1 MHELLLAGSERKRL
15 LLGNE
20 AIVRGAL
27 EGGVRFVAAYPG
39 TPSSE
44 IIDRFYQLAPEAGV
58 YVEYSVNEKVS
69 METACAAA
77 LSGVRSLCAMK
88 HVGLNVAAD
97 AFMTLAYVGVKA
109 GMVIVVA
116 DDPFLHSSQNEQDN
130 RFYAKMA
137 GVPMLEPATPEEA
150 KLMTMEALAISEKY
164 QIPCML
170 HTTTRVNH
178 CRGPVILGD
187 LTPLLKEDG
196 EGGSDPNPP
205 FVKGGQG
212 GFARGTFTKDPFNL
226 VVIPMVGR
234 KLRLALLDKLSRL
247 QAEAEQSPLNFT
259 VGEGKWG
266 VITSGVSYL
275 YVRDAVRELGLERQI
290 KILKLGF
297 SYPHPKALIREFL
310 SGLTRVLVVEELEP
324 FLEETVRIVA
334 QESGPRVLVAGKG
347 EELIPRAFEL
357 DAAKVK
363 RAMGT
368 FFGVAYSPPELFSI
382 PQLPQRPPNLCPGC
396 PHRATYYSVR
406 KIFGDDAIYPTDIGC
421 YTLGILPPLRMA
433 DFLICMGSS
442 VSSAGGFSKVLDR
455 PVVAF
460 IGDSTFFHSGITGL
474 VNAVSHDHRFLLV
487 VLDNGTTAMTGHQ
500 PHPGVELTS
509 HGRVEPKVSMESVIR
524 GCGVTRIAMVNPL
537 QVKKT
542 QDVLQNLREQMKE
555 PGVSVLIAKS
565 PCPLFENRMLG
576 KKQRVVFEIDA
587 SCDLCK
593 KCVEEVGCPAFVL
606 EQPAAGHS
614 SIRIDAAL
622 CSGCSVCAQMCK
634 SIKPKRLEESKGGSQ

>member
-1 MHELLLAGSERKRL
+1 MHELLQPGSDRKQL

-20 AIVRGAL
+20 AIVRGAI

-44 IIDRFYQLAPEAGV
+44 IIDRFYQLAPEAQV

-77 LSGVRSLCAMK
+77 ISGVRSLCAMK

-150 KLMTMEALAISEKY
+150 KAMTIEALALSEKY

-170 HTTTRVNH
+170 RTTTRVNH
-178 CRGPVILGD
+178 CRGPVPLGE
-187 LTPLLKEDG
+187 LPAHLSKA
-196 EGGSDPNPP
+196 SPP
-205 FVKGGQG
+205 FAKGGQG
-212 GFARGTFTKDPFNL
+212 GFQAEGTFTKDPFNL
-226 VVIPMVGR
+226 VVIPAVGR
-234 KLRLALLDKLSRL
+234 KLRLALLEKLARL
-247 QAEAEQSPLNFT
+247 QAEAEASPLNFT

-275 YVRDAVRELGLERQI
+275 YVRDALHDLGLEDRV
-290 KILKLGF
+290 KVLKLGF
-297 SYPHPKALIREFL
+297 SYPQPRTLIQRFL

-324 FLEETVRIVA
+324 FLEETVRIVV
-334 QESGPRVLVAGKG
+334 QESALPVVVAGKG
-347 EELIPRAFEL
+347 KELIPRAFEL

-363 RAMGT
+363 RAMST
-368 FFGVAYSPPELFSI
+368 FFDVPYGPPPLFSA

-406 KIFGDDAIYPTDIGC
+406 KVFGDDAVYPTDIGC

-442 VSSAGGFSKVLDR
+442 VSTAGGFSKVLDR

-460 IGDSTFFHSGITGL
+460 IGDSTFFHSGMAGL

-500 PHPGVELTS
+500 PHPGVELTPQ
-509 HGRVEPKVSMESVIR
+509 GKVEPRVSLESLIR
-524 GCGVTRIAMVNPL
+524 GCGVTRIATVNPL

-542 QDVLQNLREQMKE
+542 QEVLEGLREQMKE

-576 KKQRVVFEIDA
+576 RKQKVVFEIDD

-593 KCVEEVGCPAFVL
+593 QCLDELGCPAFIW
-606 EQPAAGHS
+606 ERPATGES
-614 SIRIDAAL
+614 CIRINPAL

-634 SIKPKRLEESKGGSQ
+634 SIRPRRLDDSKGDNR

>member
-1 MHELLLAGSERKRL
+1 MHELLVPGSDRKQL

-44 IIDRFYQLAPEAGV
+44 IIDRFYQLAPEAQV

-69 METACAAA
+69 METAAAA
-77 LSGVRSLCAMK
+77 AIAGVRSLCSMK

-130 RFYAKMA
+130 RYYAKMA
-137 GVPMLEPATPEEA
+137 GVPMLEPANPEEA
-150 KLMTMEALAISEKY
+150 KAMTIEALALSEKY

-170 HTTTRVNH
+170 RTTTRVNH
-178 CRGPVILGD
+178 CRGPVTLAELPGHKPESSP
-187 LTPLLKEDG
+187 PLA
-196 EGGSDPNPP
+196 
-205 FVKGGQG
+205 KGGRG
-212 GFARGTFTKDPFNL
+212 GFQPQGTFTKDPFNL

-234 KLRLALLDKLSRL
+234 KLRLALLEKLSRL
-247 QAEAEQSPLNFT
+247 EAEAEASPLNFT

-275 YVRDAVRELGLERQI
+275 YVRDAVRDLGLEERV
-290 KILKLGF
+290 KVLKLGF
-297 SYPHPKALIREFL
+297 SYPPPQAAIGNFL
-310 SGLTRVLVVEELEP
+310 RGLTRVLVVEELEP
-324 FLEETVRIVA
+324 FLEETVRIVTQKSA
-334 QESGPRVLVAGKG
+334 LPITVAGKG
-347 EELIPRAFEL
+347 EDLIPRAFEL

-363 RAMGT
+363 RAMSS
-368 FFGVAYSPPELFSI
+368 FFGVSYEPAPVFSL

-406 KIFGDDAIYPTDIGC
+406 KVFGDDAVYPTDIGC

-442 VSSAGGFSKVLDR
+442 VASAGGFSKVLDR

-460 IGDSTFFHSGITGL
+460 IGDSTFFHAGLTGL

-500 PHPGVELTS
+500 PHPGVELTPE
-509 HGRVEPKVSMESVIR
+509 GKVEPRVSLENLIR
-524 GCGVTRIAMVNPL
+524 GCGVSRIATVNPL

-542 QDVLQNLREQMKE
+542 QEVLESLREQMKE

-565 PCPLFENRMLG
+565 PCPLYENRMLG
-576 KKQRVVFEIDA
+576 KKQKVVFEIDA

-593 KCVEEVGCPAFVL
+593 KCLEEVGCPAFIW
-606 EQPAAGHS
+606 ERPSEGES
-614 SIRIDAAL
+614 CIRINPAL

-634 SIKPKRLEESKGGSQ
+634 SIRPKRLDDTKGGNS